1 MYGDDEVQVLGGC
14 SGSAARLRAELRGEL
29 ASGTVAG
36 RRCGRRLPRLVWVMS
51 TAGGVISADF
61 QIFRSSSLRQT

>member
-29 ASGTVAG
+29 ASG
-36 RRCGRRLPRLVWVMS
+36 RPEVW
-51 TAGGVISADF
+51 TTPA
-61 QIFRSSSLRQT
+61 